1 MAIFVNSF
9 RKSNEGRVFLIAFLA
24 VLCAVFLAMGAGLAL
39 AQTPPSDPIPPSPSP
54 PPEPPPSPPPERPPQ
69 QEQPPPP
76 PPPEYPALPADSGSG
91 RRIVY
96 SQSQMRLWLVEADE
110 TVSGS
115 WKVHGRR
122 GWPRAGTYSVFSKS
136 RYARYRN
143 LRWEYM
149 TRFAKGRRRNMGF
162 HSIPTIRGRPIQS
175 ESQLGTGRQSGGC
188 VRMAYANA
196 VRLWDWAPVGTQVVV
211 KR

>member
-1 MAIFVNSF
+1 MAIFLNSF

-24 VLCAVFLAMGAGLAL
+24 VLAAVLFAMGAGIGLADPPPTPDP
-39 AQTPPSDPIPPSPSP
+39 TPPAPQPS
-54 PPEPPPSPPPERPPQ
+54 PPPSPPPEQQPPS

-76 PPPEYPALPADSGSG
+76 PPPQYPPLPANSGSG

-96 SQSQMRLWLVEADE
+96 SQSEMRLWTVEADE

-122 GWPRAGTYSVFSKS
+122 GWPRAGNYTVFSKS

-162 HSIPTIRGRPIQS
+162 HSIPTIRGRPIQQ

-188 VRMAYANA
+188 VRMAYGNA
-196 VRLWDWAPVGTQVVV
+196 VRLWDWAPIGTPVVV